1 MGTVHVVGIIVTS
14 SASTF
19 TTGGGRGRHQ
29 INHITI
35 VVGTATAVGV
45 THTSS
50 FFRFFRIHTET
61 RDCGGQTRGVLIG
74 TKSTVSTGTTTRPR
88 KCRRQLSVT
97 RVPTV
102 PATATATT
110 TTAAAAAAA
119 AAASAA
125 TQSLGGCFSKFTAV
139 GGKRVVTSSF
149 SVVRFGFLFA
159 GMGEFLGMLHL
170 VLVRA
175 IKSFWTFLFASFL
188 SFGSFVVAVAV
199 VAAAVAVGTTPTF
212 GTPANRL
219 HVVKKLEVCLKDGLK
234 KVFGETFGV
243 YDDEPKGYTQR
254 KRWSTK
260 SVLCSQVLVVLCLFS
275 LKQTKTGLKLEL

>member
-102 PATATATT
+102 PATATATAT
-110 TTAAAAAAA
+110 TAAAAAA

-125 TQSLGGCFSKFTAV
+125 TQSLGGCFPKFTAV

-243 YDDEPKGYTQR
+243 YDDEQR
-254 KRWSTK
+254 IYAKETMVNKVCSLFA
-260 SVLCSQVLVVLCLFS
+260 SVGCVVFVFV
-275 LKQTKTGLKLEL
+275 EAN